1 MIPQSVYIFLLI
13 ELVAVSYLD
22 ILHRKISNLWP
33 ILNLIVFFII
43 VFIVPDVYK
52 FELKQFFY
60 SLAFLIVGFTLFLL
74 KIMGPGDT
82 KYLFSFFIL
91 IPVSQH
97 EIAFL
102 ALLYLTILMGLSLMI
117 YNSYK
122 NRNKIREAFKT
133 SNVAMIKDIYGSKF
147 PYAPVILLSWIWFG
161 WTNRKVLF

>member
-1 MIPQSVYIFLLI
+1 MIPQSVYLFLLI

-33 ILNLIVFFII
+33 LLNIIIFII
-43 VFIVPDVYK
+43 VLTIVPDVYN

-60 SLAFLIVGFTLFLL
+60 SIAFLIVGFTLFIL

-82 KYLFSFFIL
+82 KFLFSFFIL

-97 EIAFL
+97 ETAFL
-102 ALLYLTILMGLSLMI
+102 GLLYLTILMGSSLFL

-122 NRNKIREAFKT
+122 NIEKIKEAFKRSDT
-133 SNVAMIKDIYGSKF
+133 KIIKEIYGSKF

-161 WTNRKVLF
+161 WVNRKILF